1 MALFT
6 RFEGQKGEIFGRSE
20 LASSLDRQIAKGIT
34 RAMPRSTENT
44 LQETSRSASRVA
56 RNALLVLHV
65 LELVDKNPNVFAVV
79 DWNGDQVQPAKG
91 KCLLQRR
98 Y

>member
-1 MALFT
+1 MLEHFRVLQNSDESAAISW
-6 RFEGQKGEIFGRSE
+6 REPVAEDI
-20 LASSLDRQIAKGIT
+20 
-34 RAMPRSTENT
+34 

-56 RNALLVLHV
+56 RNALLDLHV
-65 LELVDKNPNVFAVV
+65 LELVDKNPNVFAVI